1 MAIDT
6 MKKGQGDWQKIFNAL
21 IALANIGGG
30 TVNHLDE
37 PLQWENGAT
46 GHSNAYTIQ
55 LLNGYKLVLLSVT
68 HFNASELS
76 NNTDVAAIPDNLAPA
91 NNDNFIRMALSQY
104 RVLANT
110 GGTRLTIWTADGP
123 TKTDDM
129 YGTAIYVAKA

>member
-68 HFNASELS
+68 NFNASELS
-76 NNTDVAAIPDNLAPA
+76 DNTDVAAIPDNLAPA

-104 RVLANT
+104 MFLANT
-110 GGTRLTIWTADGP
+110 GSTKLTIWPSNGP
-123 TKTDDM
+123 TKTDSM
-129 YGTAIYVAKA
+129 YGTAVYIAKA